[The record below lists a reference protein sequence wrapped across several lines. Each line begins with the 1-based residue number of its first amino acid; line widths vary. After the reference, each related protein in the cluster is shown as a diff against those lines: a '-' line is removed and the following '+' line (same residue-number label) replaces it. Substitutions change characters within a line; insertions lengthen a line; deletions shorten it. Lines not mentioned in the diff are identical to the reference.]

1 MIIEQRVTIPAPAAR
16 VWDFMMDVPA
26 VSRCV
31 PGVETVTMVDPD
43 TYIGALKVK
52 VGPIGIRLE
61 GKVIVAERDV
71 EAKRARMD
79 LQAADRKV
87 NGAVN
92 AKMTM
97 QLHPVSDTETAM
109 SIHTDAN
116 IMGKLG
122 EFGQA
127 VMRKK
132 ADQIMAEFARNLSA
146 EVSAGPGTRA

>member
-1 MIIEQRVTIPAPAAR
+1 MIVDQRVTIPAPVDR
-16 VWDFMMDVPA
+16 VWEFVMNVPA

-31 PGVETVTMVDPD
+31 PGVESVTEIDPT
-43 TYIGALKVK
+43 TYEGALRVK
-52 VGPIGIRLE
+52 VGPISVRLE
-61 GKVIVAERDV
+61 GRVLLAEQD
-71 EAKRARMD
+71 ALAHRARMD
-79 LQAADRKV
+79 LNAADKRV

-97 QLHPVSDTETAM
+97 TLESRADGQTDMAV
-109 SIHTDAN
+109 HTDAS

-132 ADQIMAEFARNLSA
+132 AEQIMAEFARNLSN
-146 EVSAGPGTRA
+146 EVTK

>member
-1 MIIEQRVTIPAPAAR
+1 MIVDQRVTIPAPVDR
-16 VWDFMMDVPA
+16 VWEFVMNVPA

-31 PGVETVTMVDPD
+31 PGVESVTEIDPT
-43 TYIGALKVK
+43 TYEGALRVK
-52 VGPIGIRLE
+52 VGPISVRLE
-61 GKVIVAERDV
+61 GRVLLAEQD
-71 EAKRARMD
+71 ALAHRARMD
-79 LQAADRKV
+79 LNAADKRV

-97 QLHPVSDTETAM
+97 TLESRADGQTDMAV
-109 SIHTDAN
+109 HTDAS

-132 ADQIMAEFARNLSA
+132 AEQIMAEFARNLSN
-146 EVSAGPGTRA
+146 EVSKE

>member
-1 MIIEQRVTIPAPAAR
+1 MIVDQRVTIPAPVDR
-16 VWDFMMDVPA
+16 VWKFVMNVPA

-31 PGVETVTMVDPD
+31 PGVESVTEIDD
-43 TYIGALKVK
+43 TTYEGALRVK
-52 VGPIGIRLE
+52 VGPISVRLE
-61 GKVIVAERDV
+61 GRVLLAEQD
-71 EAKRARMD
+71 AAAHRARMD
-79 LQAADRKV
+79 LNAVDRRV

-97 QLHPVSDTETAM
+97 TLESRDDGQTDMAV
-109 SIHTDAN
+109 HTDAS

-132 ADQIMAEFARNLSA
+132 AEQIMAEFARNLSD
-146 EVSAGPGTRA
+146 EVSK

>member
-1 MIIEQRVTIPAPAAR
+1 MIVDQRVTIPAPVDR
-16 VWDFMMDVPA
+16 VWEFVMNVPA

-31 PGVETVTMVDPD
+31 PGVESVSEIDPT
-43 TYIGALKVK
+43 TYEGALRVK
-52 VGPIGIRLE
+52 VGPINVRLE
-61 GKVIVAERDV
+61 GRVLLAEQD
-71 EAKRARMD
+71 ATAHRARMD
-79 LQAADRKV
+79 LNAADKRV

-97 QLHPVSDTETAM
+97 TLESREDGQTDMAV
-109 SIHTDAN
+109 HTDAS

-132 ADQIMAEFARNLSA
+132 AEQIMAEFARNLSN
-146 EVSAGPGTRA
+146 EVTKQ

>member
-1 MIIEQRVTIPAPAAR
+1 MIVDQRVTIPAPVDR
-16 VWDFMMDVPA
+16 VWQFVMNVPA

-31 PGVETVTMVDPD
+31 PGVESVTEIDAT
-43 TYIGALKVK
+43 TYEGAFRVK
-52 VGPIGIRLE
+52 VGPISVRLE
-61 GKVIVAERDV
+61 GRVRLAEQD
-71 EAKRARMD
+71 AAAHRARMD
-79 LQAADRKV
+79 LNAVDKRV

-97 QLHPVSDTETAM
+97 TLEPRDDGQTDMAV
-109 SIHTDAN
+109 HTDAS

-132 ADQIMAEFARNLSA
+132 AEQIMAEFAHNLSD
-146 EVSAGPGTRA
+146 EVTK

>member
-1 MIIEQRVTIPAPAAR
+1 MIVDQLVTIPAPVDR
-16 VWDFMMDVPA
+16 VWEFVMNVPA

-31 PGVETVTMVDPD
+31 PGVESVTEIDPT
-43 TYIGALKVK
+43 TYEGALRVK
-52 VGPIGIRLE
+52 VGPISVRLE
-61 GKVIVAERDV
+61 GRVLLAEQDVA
-71 EAKRARMD
+71 AHRARMD
-79 LQAADRKV
+79 LNAADKRV

-97 QLHPVSDTETAM
+97 TLESRPDGQTDMAV
-109 SIHTDAN
+109 HTDAS

-132 ADQIMAEFARNLSA
+132 AEQIMAEFARNLSN
-146 EVSAGPGTRA
+146 EVTK

>member
-1 MIIEQRVTIPAPAAR
+1 MIVDQRVTIPAPVDR
-16 VWDFMMDVPA
+16 VWEFVMNVPA

-31 PGVETVTMVDPD
+31 PGVESVTEIDPT
-43 TYIGALKVK
+43 TYEGALRVK
-52 VGPIGIRLE
+52 VGPISVRLE
-61 GKVIVAERDV
+61 GRVLLAEQD
-71 EAKRARMD
+71 ALAHRARMD
-79 LQAADRKV
+79 LNAADKRV

-97 QLHPVSDTETAM
+97 TLESRSDGQTDMAV
-109 SIHTDAN
+109 HTDAS

-132 ADQIMAEFARNLSA
+132 AEQIMAEFARNLSN
-146 EVSAGPGTRA
+146 EVSKE

>member
-1 MIIEQRVTIPAPAAR
+1 MIVDQRVTIPAPVDR
-16 VWDFMMDVPA
+16 VWEFVMNVPA

-31 PGVETVTMVDPD
+31 PGVESVTEIDPT
-43 TYIGALKVK
+43 TYEGALRVK
-52 VGPIGIRLE
+52 VGPISVRLE
-61 GKVIVAERDV
+61 GRVLLAEQD
-71 EAKRARMD
+71 ALAHRARMD
-79 LQAADRKV
+79 LNAADKRV

-97 QLHPVSDTETAM
+97 TLESRADGQTDMAV
-109 SIHTDAN
+109 HTDAS

-132 ADQIMAEFARNLSA
+132 AEQIMAEFARNLSS
-146 EVSAGPGTRA
+146 EVSKE